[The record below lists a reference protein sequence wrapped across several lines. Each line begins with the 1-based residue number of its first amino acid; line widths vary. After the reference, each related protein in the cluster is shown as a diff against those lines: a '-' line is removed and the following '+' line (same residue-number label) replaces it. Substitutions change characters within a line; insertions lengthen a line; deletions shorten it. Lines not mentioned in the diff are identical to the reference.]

1 METNLTRGSVPKHII
16 GFAAPTIL
24 GNLFQLSY
32 NAADSII
39 IERFAGSND
48 LAAAA
53 TASPIMNIV
62 IFFIVGICLGASI
75 LLGEFYGA
83 NDLRAFKRELST
95 SFIGGLVFTVV
106 LAVLLI
112 VFTKPILRALQ
123 TPEEVIPLSAGYLY
137 IVYAGLIF
145 TFIYNIYASALRAI
159 GDARTPIIFLVVSA
173 VVNVALDLLF
183 VAGFDTGA
191 LGAAVATTIAQTVSG
206 LLCIAYV
213 RIKIPLLSLKRR
225 EWIVDKILLIKTV
238 SYSWASAMQQT
249 CLYFGKLLI
258 QGAVNPLGVDAIV
271 AFNAVNRLDDFA
283 FTPQQSIAHAMSAV
297 IAQNRG
303 AAIPKREKS
312 ALRWG
317 MLFEFI
323 YGIII
328 GAALYIFATPAMR
341 LFADTSGQ
349 AAIDM
354 GLSYIHIIA
363 FIYTMPAVTNGLQG
377 YFRGMGLMKV
387 TLMSTALQIATRVIA
402 SYILAPMFG
411 IQGIALSCGIGWI
424 AMLAYEVPMLLHNL
438 KHLNTEIRAFE
449 NIAERKKNGKYA
461 SQ

>member
-1 METNLTRGSVPKHII
+1 M
-16 GFAAPTIL
+16 
-24 GNLFQLSY
+24 
-32 NAADSII
+32 
-39 IERFAGSND
+39 
-48 LAAAA
+48 
-53 TASPIMNIV
+53 
-62 IFFIVGICLGASI
+62 
-75 LLGEFYGA
+75 
-83 NDLRAFKRELST
+83 
-95 SFIGGLVFTVV
+95 
-106 LAVLLI
+106 
-112 VFTKPILRALQ
+112 
-123 TPEEVIPLSAGYLY
+123 
-137 IVYAGLIF
+137 
-145 TFIYNIYASALRAI
+145 
-159 GDARTPIIFLVVSA
+159 
-173 VVNVALDLLF
+173 
-183 VAGFDTGA
+183 
-191 LGAAVATTIAQTVSG
+191 
-206 LLCIAYV
+206 CIAYV

-411 IQGIALSCGIGWI
+411 IKGIALSCGIGWI

-438 KHLNTEIRAFE
+438 KHLNTEIRAFD
-449 NIAERKKNGKYA
+449 NIAERKKSGKYA